1 MKFPDRMSR
10 SDVIKSLELR
20 RDALRDDYNG
30 ILAGVIK
37 GDENWVGEQLRQLSE
52 HIEKLRTGA
61 L

>member
-1 MKFPDRMSR
+1 MSR
-10 SDVIKSLELR
+10 SDVIKSLELK